1 MKTEDKSR
9 KHLKNL
15 VLSGF
20 FLALCLYLPFLT
32 GQIQSLGQVLL
43 PMHLPVLICGIV
55 CSPWWGMAVGLC
67 APILR
72 FVIFQMPPIYPVGI
86 SMSLELAAYAV
97 VIGLLYR
104 KLPKKNLYIYVSLL
118 ASMLVGR
125 VVMGC
130 ANLIL
135 LGAKGS
141 AYTFS
146 AFIAGAFTTALPG
159 IICQIILV
167 PVIIMALKKLKLF

>member
-1 MKTEDKSR
+1 MNTKDKSH

-32 GQIQSLGQVLL
+32 GQIQSVGQMLL

-72 FVIFQMPPIYPVGI
+72 YVIFQMPPIYPVGI
-86 SMSLELAAYAV
+86 SMALELAAYAV

-118 ASMLVGR
+118 ASMLAGR

-135 LGAKGS
+135 LGAKGN

-167 PVIIMALKKLKLF
+167 PLIIMALKKLKLF